1 MLDPRADPC
10 SSLYSL
16 ACGRSSISIW
26 IWVFLCIL
34 VCPSLIT
41 KMTNKHGLS
50 QVIWI
55 CPGGRRGVKQGSPR
69 AWWTKGSRGWTLQSG
84 VSLADCPPMS
94 FSIVCWQ
101 GLPPPTQQIK
111 IQLQT
116 SWGGRV
122 KRFGFLNCLTRWISC
137 GKRRRQ
143 KLVIFST
150 TGIVGSSES
159 QDC

>member
-1 MLDPRADPC
+1 
-10 SSLYSL
+10 
-16 ACGRSSISIW
+16 
-26 IWVFLCIL
+26 
-34 VCPSLIT
+34 
-41 KMTNKHGLS
+41 MTNKHGLS
-50 QVIWI
+50 QIIWI
-55 CPGGRRGVKQGSPR
+55 CPPGGGRGVKQGSPR
-69 AWWTKGSRGWTLQSG
+69 AWWTKGSRRWMLQSG
-84 VSLADCPPMS
+84 VSFADCPPMS

-159 QDC
+159 QDCYEDASSIGGWSTTILMPWENMEIRLRESF